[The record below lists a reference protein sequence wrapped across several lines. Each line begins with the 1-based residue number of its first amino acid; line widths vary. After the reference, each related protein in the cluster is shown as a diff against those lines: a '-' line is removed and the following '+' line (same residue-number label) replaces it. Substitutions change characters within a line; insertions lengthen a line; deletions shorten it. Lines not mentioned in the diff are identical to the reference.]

1 MNHSNG
7 IALAVNFYRRQQNIP
22 SFGWVLAVSGISGV
36 LETLPIL
43 LSLPLIRTLF
53 LNTEQVFLGS
63 IHVEVVHY
71 VLALLVLL
79 LLRLFVGIYSQF
91 LNASTR
97 IQLLAHFRANSP
109 QSERQRLKTVFGKS
123 VQSINFLLVGWSQ
136 LLPGLLFSG
145 AGIAL
150 FPEFGGIILGI
161 LLLWLV
167 PMRVLKNR
175 QDQAHEHVSTL
186 QSALDENESITID
199 WRDARYKA
207 ARLDSVNKNLREFI
221 IVSTL
226 IVALFLSHALGLSFS
241 DNSLL
246 VILMLLRGMQQLFT
260 AYIMAQ
266 QVSALRGFLK
276 EFTH

>member
-7 IALAVNFYRRQQNIP
+7 IALAINFYRKQQNIP
-22 SFGWVLAVSGISGV
+22 SLGWVLAVTGISGI

-53 LNTEQVFLGS
+53 LSTEYIVFGATK
-63 IHVEVVHY
+63 IEVVHY
-71 VLALLVLL
+71 VLSLLLLL
-79 LLRLFVGIYSQF
+79 LLRLFVGMYSQF
-91 LNASTR
+91 INASTR
-97 IQLLAHFRANSP
+97 IQLLADFRTNSTP
-109 QSERQRLKTVFGKS
+109 SERQKLKTVFGKS

-136 LLPGLLFSG
+136 LLPGMLFTG
-145 AGIAL
+145 VGIAL
-150 FPEFGGIILGI
+150 FPEFGGIILSI

-167 PMRVLKNR
+167 PMRVLKKQ
-175 QDQAHEHVSTL
+175 QDQAHEQVSAL
-186 QSALDENESITID
+186 QSELEEDQSITAN

-226 IVALFLSHALGLSFS
+226 IVALFIAHALDVSIS

-260 AYIMAQ
+260 GYIMAQ

-276 EFTH
+276 VF